1 MFQFIFYK
9 LLFPPRPQALI
20 PALGS
25 YHSQPMLASQP
36 SSSAPV
42 SIHRVPRNRITPNW
56 DFQRSVVSIAILLG
70 FISFV
75 AAEPLDPP
83 QQDTRAERL
92 GQTFAWICCAFYLTS
107 RLPQILENHK
117 RKSTRGIHI
126 ALFMA
131 ALCGNTCYTVGIT
144 TNPLAHDPSQRAEF
158 LYNALPYLLG
168 SAGYVHNKGKT
179 HCRTIVFDI
188 TILFQYFRYRGQDPS
203 EIDREAIRRYL
214 TTDESWVQHRWSA
227 FRKKLQ
233 FPFSIS
239 FHDGP
244 YRHEGVLEGVE
255 ADDTD
260 EAPPVRKNDET
271 SSLLVKSGSR
281 SYGTQ

>member
-131 ALCGNTCYTVGIT
+131 ALCGNTCYAVGIT

-168 SAGYVHNKGKT
+168 SAGYVHITGKKL
-179 HCRTIVFDI
+179 IVEQLFSILLFFFNIFDI
-188 TILFQYFRYRGQDPS
+188 GDRIPRKSIVRQLGDISRPTNHGYNTAGVHFVRNFSFRLVSLSTTGHIDMRGCW
-203 EIDREAIRRYL
+203 RVLRRM
-214 TTDESWVQHRWSA
+214 TWTRH
-227 FRKKLQ
+227 LQ
-233 FPFSIS
+233 EE
-239 FHDGP
+239 
-244 YRHEGVLEGVE
+244 RMTRRVVCW
-255 ADDTD
+255 
-260 EAPPVRKNDET
+260 
-271 SSLLVKSGSR
+271 
-281 SYGTQ
+281 